1 MIPVSLWL
9 SWLHVTGLPYT
20 IVATL
25 LGLWY
30 LYATI
35 RFARIARNTGDDA
48 TNHAIARNLLKVSV
62 LYLPLLML
70 AMILNAQGRLLF

>member
-1 MIPVSLWL
+1 MIPASLWL
-9 SWLHVTGLPYT
+9 SYLHVTGLPYT

-30 LYATI
+30 LYASI
-35 RFARIARNTGDDA
+35 RFARIARSSSERENLA
-48 TNHAIARNLLKVSV
+48 SAHNLLKVSII
-62 LYLPLLML
+62 YLPLLML

>member
-9 SWLHVTGLPYT
+9 SYLHVTKLPYT
-20 IVATL
+20 IIAIL

-35 RFARIARNTGDDA
+35 RFARIVRSSNEPQNLAS
-48 TNHAIARNLLKVSV
+48 ARNLLKVSV
-62 LYLPLLML
+62 IYLPLLML
-70 AMILNAQGRLLF
+70 AMILSAQGRLLF